1 MLNKNDIVKL
11 ILLTLIST
19 TVGRCIARENI
30 ELDPVISLVKI
41 TVEQEHLVPN
51 VKCTDYFLTKN
62 IERGL
67 DLVDVLEKH
76 GGLCKGDP
84 ETHPR
89 IFSVYVSQKT
99 HEMASD
105 KDDPAGVG
113 PLKPL
118 FPPDKN

>member
-1 MLNKNDIVKL
+1 MLNKANIKYLIILIFASVIVYP
-11 ILLTLIST
+11 SM
-19 TVGRCIARENI
+19 ANENI
-30 ELDPVISLVKI
+30 KIDPVISLVKM
-41 TVEQEHLVPN
+41 TVEQENLVRD

-62 IERGL
+62 IEAGI

-76 GGLCKGDP
+76 GGKCKGDP

-105 KDDPAGVG
+105 KDDLTGDG
-113 PLKPL
+113 ILKPL
-118 FPPDKN
+118 LPSQ